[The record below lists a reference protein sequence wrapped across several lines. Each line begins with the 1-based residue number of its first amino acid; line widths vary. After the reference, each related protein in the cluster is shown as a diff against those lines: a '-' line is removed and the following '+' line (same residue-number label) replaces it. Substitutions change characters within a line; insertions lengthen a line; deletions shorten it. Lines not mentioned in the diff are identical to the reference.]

1 MPNKQAQTFG
11 LPTKKMSTLS
21 QRGRVPRSEVWLRT
35 PTLVS
40 WLSGSGQWLPVGS
53 RWVGDPNGIWSRMW
67 LWMAMDGYGHDLSLL
82 YGSLWFFMGLWVLSF
97 WDLDSMGCLASC
109 PDRMVGSC
117 WIPLCVPGER
127 ALLFHE
133 PRTATVK
140 VAPIWIRKIRLAF

>member
-1 MPNKQAQTFG
+1 
-11 LPTKKMSTLS
+11 
-21 QRGRVPRSEVWLRT
+21 
-35 PTLVS
+35 
-40 WLSGSGQWLPVGS
+40 
-53 RWVGDPNGIWSRMW
+53 
-67 LWMAMDGYGHDLSLL
+67 MAMDGYGHDLSLL

>member
-67 LWMAMDGYGHDLSLL
+67 LWMAMDGYGQDLSLL

-140 VAPIWIRKIRLAF
+140 VAPVWIRKIRLAF